1 MFPKSVLTSK
11 VIKMNSKRILFMTI
25 VFVLIGIIPK
35 LLKNSITDWQI
46 LALYFTYIASCFISF
61 YTINTFLFA
70 SKSNF
75 SHLTRFVIG
84 IICGF
89 VLLTFVHLLFLNI
102 QPNRLVYFLNLKEID
117 FHSIITTTAF
127 RTFIIQSVVYV
138 CICFFKNIDEKITF
152 QNEIIHLNNYLND
165 LRNNLPEKKEFKKT
179 IITRFKD
186 KVIPVDVSEIAFFHL
201 SNGLVFQYLFSGQKY
216 IQNDSLESFEK
227 DLDPTLFYRANRQ
240 FLIHK
245 KTVERVEQIEN
256 RKLKVA
262 LTLPEPEEIIIS
274 KAKASA
280 FIRWL
285 EN

>member
-1 MFPKSVLTSK
+1 
-11 VIKMNSKRILFMTI
+11 MNSKRILFMTI
-25 VFVLIGIIPK
+25 VFALIGTIPK

-46 LALYFTYIASCFISF
+46 LALHFTYIASCFLSF

-70 SKSNF
+70 PKPNF

-89 VLLTFVHLLFLNI
+89 ILLTFVHLLFLNI
-102 QPNRLVYFLNLKEID
+102 QPNRLVYFLNLKEINL
-117 FHSIITTTAF
+117 HSIIMVTAF
-127 RTFIIQSVVYV
+127 RTFIIQSIVYA
-138 CICFFKNIDEKITF
+138 CTCFFINIDEKIAF
-152 QNEIIHLNNYLND
+152 QDEIAHLNNYLND
-165 LRNNLPEKKEFKKT
+165 LRNNLPEKKEYKDT

-186 KVIPVDVSEIAFFHL
+186 KVIPIGVSEIAFFHL

-216 IQNDSLESFEK
+216 IQNESLESFEK

-256 RKLKVA
+256 RKLKVIPNPSA
-262 LTLPEPEEIIIS
+262 PEEIIIS

-280 FIRWL
+280 FIKWL
-285 EN
+285 EK

>member
-1 MFPKSVLTSK
+1 MFPKSVLISK
-11 VIKMNSKRILFMTI
+11 VTKMNSKRILFMTI
-25 VFVLIGIIPK
+25 VFAIIGLIPK
-35 LLKNSITDWQI
+35 LLKNSIHDWQI
-46 LALYFTYIASCFISF
+46 LAFYFTYIGSCFLSF
-61 YTINTFLFA
+61 YTINIFLFA
-70 SKSNF
+70 AQPNF
-75 SHLTRFVIG
+75 SHLARFVIG
-84 IICGF
+84 NFCGF
-89 VLLTFVHLLFLNI
+89 ILLTFIHLLLFNSEAKWF
-102 QPNRLVYFLNLKEID
+102 VYFLNLKEID
-117 FHSIITTTAF
+117 FQSIITTTAF

-165 LRNNLPEKKEFKKT
+165 LRNNLPEKKEFKNT

-216 IQNDSLESFEK
+216 IQNESLESFEK

-285 EN
+285 GN

>member
-1 MFPKSVLTSK
+1 
-11 VIKMNSKRILFMTI
+11 MNSKRILFMTI

>member
-25 VFVLIGIIPK
+25 VFALIGIIPK